1 MYFLLTGRL
10 NSRAAEPAVD
20 ILSPSRPSHSP
31 EICGPRAMAAV
42 IDYIVAAE
50 WTVSRGIPPG
60 AAMAEM
66 TYSG

>member
-1 MYFLLTGRL
+1 
-10 NSRAAEPAVD
+10 
-20 ILSPSRPSHSP
+20 
-31 EICGPRAMAAV
+31 MAAV

-60 AAMAEM
+60 AAMDEM